1 MSARSTLA
9 AACIVAVFFS
19 GTALSAQTRFVVLG
33 QSAIA
38 EVSGLRIVTVR
49 DRQLSMCH
57 LLFIMEPSAPLDTMP
72 VPMPADDVTAQSVQ
86 RIRDAAEARDRQ
98 LVELRA
104 RASKAAPWDSV
115 AAARYEAERQKIE
128 DAYEQVLRAEIPG
141 SYPWATPV
149 PGVRAGGWEDAA
161 NAMRRAVV
169 DPDPTSAMK
178 TATVQ
183 FARLDA
189 LLRRLIE
196 APRLAASGPFTCDAE
211 ATKPAP

>member
-9 AACIVAVFFS
+9 AACIVTVFFS
-19 GTALSAQTRFVVLG
+19 GTALSAQARFRVLA
-33 QSAIA
+33 QNAIG
-38 EVSGLRIVTVR
+38 EVSGLRIVTIR
-49 DRQLSMCH
+49 DNQLSACYT
-57 LLFIMEPSAPLDTMP
+57 LFIMEPSAPLDAMP
-72 VPMPADDVTAQSVQ
+72 VPMPVDDVTAQSVQ

-104 RASKAAPWDSV
+104 RASRAAPWDSV

-149 PGVRAGGWEDAA
+149 PGMRAGGWEDAA
-161 NAMRRAVV
+161 NAMRRAIV

-196 APRLAASGPFTCDAE
+196 APRLAAAGPFTCDAE
-211 ATKPAP
+211 ATKPVP